1 MPSQIRECSSPSPCV
16 IGHLSPTRVYKP
28 QTPPASPKPL
38 IVILFG
44 GGFIMGDNRQI
55 APTAEVLSVQYG
67 ATVVLPSY
75 RLSPEHPFPVAQN
88 DTWDTL
94 VWISEHAKS
103 APELAAV
110 VDPSAGFVLCGASS
124 GGNIAASIGQHWVDE
139 DPSLSKFKLVG
150 LWLGIPSIFS
160 GIVQVPEEFRD
171 VFLSRE
177 QNKDADF
184 LSTSAIEFVVLYN
197 RPDPQ
202 SPLASPMNSKT
213 PWKFADQGVR
223 VYINVCGI
231 DPLRDDGLMYEGIL
245 RANGVETKLDVYPG
259 VSLDDDN
266 ITYQSSLTD
275 SMTGPAWS

>member
-1 MPSQIRECSSPSPCV
+1 MRCQLRWEYSC
-16 IGHLSPTRVYKP
+16 
-28 QTPPASPKPL
+28 
-38 IVILFG
+38 
-44 GGFIMGDNRQI
+44 
-55 APTAEVLSVQYG
+55 
-67 ATVVLPSY
+67 
-75 RLSPEHPFPVAQN
+75 
-88 DTWDTL
+88 
-94 VWISEHAKS
+94 
-103 APELAAV
+103 
-110 VDPSAGFVLCGASS
+110 
-124 GGNIAASIGQHWVDE
+124 SIGQHWVDE

-213 PWKFADQGVR
+213 PWKLAEQGVR

-231 DPLRDDGLMYEGIL
+231 DPLRDDGLIYERIL

-266 ITYQSSLTD
+266 ITYHSSLTD